1 MGGKLWK
8 LGIREEIVLWQRRKA
23 SAEANSD
30 SFLSWGVQKVFS
42 ECFHNWQDPFVTCE
56 VLFCVPTSNIFPL
69 QKKSHTF
76 FLSFS
81 GQLTPHIF
89 RKRVRMH
96 FPDFAN
102 VIFNGAIPL
111 FIPIVYRRGI
121 NWVISSGGPN
131 LRFRAESMFALCVW
145 KGAKTDPKITHPKH
159 TPEESVQKS
168 KLFKFRQISVWN
180 SARNTA
186 SGETLFPPRR
196 SRRRRRGRKAL
207 SKVNRP
213 KSNSPIASKA
223 TRIGEKEKSGG
234 GGGASIHTEL
244 ILNK

>member
-1 MGGKLWK
+1 MREISLTKLKIDQKGWGVKNHNGGKIMKAWNSRRNCAMQKKESVGLRK
-8 LGIREEIVLWQRRKA
+8 IRTLF
-23 SAEANSD
+23 
-30 SFLSWGVQKVFS
+30 FLEGYKKFFFS

-145 KGAKTDPKITHPKH
+145 KRGKNGSKDNTSQAHTRGICPKVKT
-159 TPEESVQKS
+159 
-168 KLFKFRQISVWN
+168 FQI
-180 SARNTA
+180 
-186 SGETLFPPRR
+186 
-196 SRRRRRGRKAL
+196 
-207 SKVNRP
+207 
-213 KSNSPIASKA
+213 
-223 TRIGEKEKSGG
+223 
-234 GGGASIHTEL
+234 
-244 ILNK
+244 